1 MPHIILKLWRVLSL
15 GNTRCK
21 NKTMSSPDLEST
33 YTNRASFEALAV
45 CYRSVGNSS
54 FLPTFSYTAVV
65 LPIVL

>member
-1 MPHIILKLWRVLSL
+1 MHC
-15 GNTRCK
+15 N
-21 NKTMSSPDLEST
+21 PDFEST